1 MDDLDRMFR
10 RLVSVIR
17 AEFPSYLDQPFE
29 VAELY
34 QSIIP
39 YRHHRRELGFETNQD
54 YELTLTRLLAGAR
67 GYVRGDSRMQERL
80 RQELSG
86 SNPDSSVFRGFA
98 TTTVTLDPE
107 AVRWIESPEA
117 ERGERRPTA
126 DRGTDRFAEEHLV
139 GGRQRGRDDAP
150 EPDAQTVIFR
160 RGSPTSTAATTAPA
174 AAPAAAP
181 TAAAATAAAAA
192 ASPPPPQPQQP
203 APQSGGGSTT
213 PMAASASGGTS
224 PISVTT
230 SGPTPSTSFIRSGPP
245 SDAPRPVPNAGQG
258 DGGARSAGSPPPMRP
273 PAAPPPRPTAPAA
286 ATGAAAASAGA
297 ARASSS
303 ASPSTRQAMPTPQR
317 GAQTVVATGSC
328 HYCGGELPDG
338 RRITFCP
345 HCGQNLTIQ
354 HCPAC
359 STELELGWKFCTTC
373 GREMTQ

>member
-17 AEFPSYLDQPFE
+17 ADFPSYLDQPFE

-54 YELTLTRLLAGAR
+54 YELTLLRLLAGAR
-67 GYVRGDSRMQERL
+67 GYVNGDPRMQERL

-117 ERGERRPTA
+117 ERGERRPGS
-126 DRGTDRFAEEHLV
+126 DRGASRFADEHLV
-139 GGRQRGRDDAP
+139 DDRGRQRGLDDSP
-150 EPDAQTVIFR
+150 EADAKTVVFR
-160 RGSPTSTAATTAPA
+160 RGSPAANTAQAAAPQAAQAAQATTAQ
-174 AAPAAAP
+174 
-181 TAAAATAAAAA
+181 AA
-192 ASPPPPQPQQP
+192 ASPPPPAP
-203 APQSGGGSTT
+203 AAGGATAPMSG
-213 PMAASASGGTS
+213 ASA
-224 PISVTT
+224 PVSVTST
-230 SGPTPSTSFIRSGPP
+230 GPTPSTSFIRSAPA
-245 SDAPRPVPNAGQG
+245 DAPRPVPNAGQG
-258 DGGARSAGSPPPMRP
+258 DGGARASQQGGPAGAAAMTPPTRP
-273 PAAPPPRPTAPAA
+273 PAAPPPRPTAPSAGAA
-286 ATGAAAASAGA
+286 GAAAASSAAGA
-297 ARASSS
+297 TRAP
-303 ASPSTRQAMPTPQR
+303 APSPSTRQAMPTPQR
-317 GAQTVVATGSC
+317 GAQTIVASGNC

-373 GREMTQ
+373 GREVAQQ

>member
-17 AEFPSYLDQPFE
+17 AEFPTYLDRPFE

-67 GYVRGDSRMQERL
+67 GYLVGDSRMQERL

-107 AVRWIESPEA
+107 SVRWIESPEA
-117 ERGERRPTA
+117 ERGERRPA
-126 DRGTDRFAEEHLV
+126 ERGASDRFADEHLV
-139 GGRQRGRDDAP
+139 GDRGRQRVAGDDTP
-150 EPDAQTVIFR
+150 EAEAQTVVFR
-160 RGSPTSTAATTAPA
+160 RSGPAAT
-174 AAPAAAP
+174 
-181 TAAAATAAAAA
+181 TAAAAA
-192 ASPPPPQPQQP
+192 QP
-203 APQSGGGSTT
+203 APPMGASAGGATT
-213 PMAASASGGTS
+213 PMAAAPVAATS
-224 PISVTT
+224 T
-230 SGPTPSTSFIRSGPP
+230 GPTASPSAGRPVPP
-245 SDAPRPVPNAGQG
+245 SDSPRPVPNAGQG
-258 DGGARSAGSPPPMRP
+258 DGGARLSQGAAAASPPPHRP
-273 PAAPPPRPTAPAA
+273 PAAPPPRPTAPV
-286 ATGAAAASAGA
+286 GAAPAPSI
-297 ARASSS
+297 
-303 ASPSTRQAMPTPQR
+303 SPSTRQAMPTPQR
-317 GAQTVVATGSC
+317 GAQTIVASGNC
-328 HYCGGELPDG
+328 HYCSGELPDG

-373 GREMTQ
+373 GREVGQ